1 MRFYMKRLICVFQ
14 ALLTVFQTRSS
25 KLIPLSDKNLEVLDS
40 VLQNRYNGDRTH
52 CYPRSTHPL
61 VAKKR
66 KSTERENAKEETNDS
81 NSRSPLRN
89 RKRPS
94 ENSDSN
100 KISVPKKRKLDKK
113 ENPSSSAH
121 PIVANKRKSTERENP
136 LEETNDSNSRYPL
149 RNRKRS
155 SENSAINK
163 NSISK
168 KRKLETKENPS
179 SSSKLKTTPR
189 GQF

>member
-1 MRFYMKRLICVFQ
+1 MVCRKYWCMRFYMKRLICVFQ

-52 CYPRSTHPL
+52 CYPRSKHPL
-61 VAKKR
+61 LAKR
-66 KSTERENAKEETNDS
+66 T
-81 NSRSPLRN
+81 NSRYNLRN